1 MQFLPKCDIV
11 TLSSYILWH
20 FAKFPGGQN
29 KFRKDNLLNYEE
41 FIEYVRTYLTSR
53 FEPDTSIFIHQVL
66 KNNNTQLDGISV
78 LKKDQ
83 TISPTLYLNDF
94 YQEYLY
100 GTPLEDLLDDLYH
113 CFLHPYTSFTF
124 SATEFKN
131 FNLMKDR
138 IVYRLINYSKNQA
151 LLADI
156 PHRKFL
162 DLAIVYYL
170 LLHSSDTGNACIIIR
185 NEHMSF
191 WNVEP
196 DTLHQH
202 AEKNTPLLLP
212 AKVQKMDEIIHSF
225 LSLNPESEDRELF
238 GSFEEEPS
246 SPPLYVLTNQSHLNG
261 ASVLLYKNL
270 LKELSDTIDES
281 FYILPSSIHE
291 IILVPSGSSL
301 SKTNLN
307 LMVQD
312 VNQKEVSPME
322 RLSDHVYF
330 YNRLTRAITM

>member
-1 MQFLPKCDIV
+1 
-11 TLSSYILWH
+11 
-20 FAKFPGGQN
+20 
-29 KFRKDNLLNYEE
+29 
-41 FIEYVRTYLTSR
+41 
-53 FEPDTSIFIHQVL
+53 
-66 KNNNTQLDGISV
+66 
-78 LKKDQ
+78 
-83 TISPTLYLNDF
+83 
-94 YQEYLY
+94 
-100 GTPLEDLLDDLYH
+100 
-113 CFLHPYTSFTF
+113 
-124 SATEFKN
+124 
-131 FNLMKDR
+131 
-138 IVYRLINYSKNQA
+138 
-151 LLADI
+151 
-156 PHRKFL
+156 
-162 DLAIVYYL
+162 
-170 LLHSSDTGNACIIIR
+170 
-185 NEHMSF
+185 
-191 WNVEP
+191 
-196 DTLHQH
+196 
-202 AEKNTPLLLP
+202 
-212 AKVQKMDEIIHSF
+212 MDEIIHSF

>member
-1 MQFLPKCDIV
+1 M
-11 TLSSYILWH
+11 
-20 FAKFPGGQN
+20 
-29 KFRKDNLLNYEE
+29 NYEE

-53 FEPDTSIFIHQVL
+53 FDADTTVLIHRVL

-100 GTPLEDLLDDLYH
+100 GTPIEDLLDDLYH

-124 SATEFKN
+124 SAEEFKN
-131 FNLMKDR
+131 FSRMKER

-170 LLHSSDTGNACIIIR
+170 LLHSSETGNACIVIR

-191 WNVEP
+191 WNVGT
-196 DTLHQH
+196 DTLHQY

-212 AKVQKMDEIIHSF
+212 AKVQKMDEIIQSF
-225 LSLNPESEDRELF
+225 LSIHPESEDRELF
-238 GSFEEEPS
+238 GSFEDEPS
-246 SPPLYVLTNQSHLNG
+246 RPPLYVLTNQSHLNG
-261 ASVLLYKNL
+261 ASVLLYKDL
-270 LKELSDTIDES
+270 LKKLSDTVEEN

-301 SKTNLN
+301 SKASLN

-312 VNQKEVSPME
+312 VNQKEVSPTE

-330 YNRLTRAITM
+330 YNRLTRDITM